1 MGLQGKPRRSQRQS
15 QPTRR
20 GTLGQALGNSGQAT
34 PRSVS
39 RQRRAPRKATDA
51 VRTSNVRSVKAP
63 RSAAGKA
70 AAPLP
75 VIEENRPLNAANYD
89 LPAPPAQQEYAVQQ
103 LPAGFIPRKVGE
115 TVGAVVWQRSGDR
128 CSRQTSSWP
137 QEA

>member
-34 PRSVS
+34 PRSVG

-51 VRTSNVRSVKAP
+51 FKAPRSVKAS
-63 RSAAGKA
+63 RSAASKA

-89 LPAPPAQQEYAVQQ
+89 LPAPPAQQEYAVQ
-103 LPAGFIPRKVGE
+103 VGL
-115 TVGAVVWQRSGDR
+115 
-128 CSRQTSSWP
+128 
-137 QEA
+137 